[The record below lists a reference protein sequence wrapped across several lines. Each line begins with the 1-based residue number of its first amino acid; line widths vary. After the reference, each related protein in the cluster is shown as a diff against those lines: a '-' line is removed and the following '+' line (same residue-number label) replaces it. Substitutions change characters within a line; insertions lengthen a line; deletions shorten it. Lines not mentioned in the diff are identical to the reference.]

1 MQGIYFLIPTLFTII
16 ISFLVVRAA
25 GIALMM
31 TGLDA
36 NKAKF
41 QALSAFS
48 GTGFTTKEAE
58 TVTNHPDR
66 RKIIAWLMVL
76 GNAGIVTVIVATTS
90 SFIYSKETDLPLTIL
105 VLVAGILL
113 IYKLATRRKIIMGW
127 ENFVEKRLLKK
138 RYLEEGATEDLLHLI
153 EGYGLVKRLVSEK
166 SHINGKALLDFKL
179 PAKGI
184 LVLGIERDN
193 KWIPIPKAQEV
204 IKPGDGL
211 IVYGAYDKL
220 REVFYDKEDE

>member
-1 MQGIYFLIPTLFTII
+1 
-16 ISFLVVRAA
+16 
-25 GIALMM
+25 MM

-90 SFIYSKETDLPLTIL
+90 SFIYSKETDFN
-105 VLVAGILL
+105 LL
-113 IYKLATRRKIIMGW
+113 SV
-127 ENFVEKRLLKK
+127 NF
-138 RYLEEGATEDLLHLI
+138 
-153 EGYGLVKRLVSEK
+153 
-166 SHINGKALLDFKL
+166 
-179 PAKGI
+179 
-184 LVLGIERDN
+184 
-193 KWIPIPKAQEV
+193 
-204 IKPGDGL
+204 
-211 IVYGAYDKL
+211 
-220 REVFYDKEDE
+220 

>member
-1 MQGIYFLIPTLFTII
+1 MQGLYFLVPTLFTII
-16 ISFLVVRAA
+16 VSFLVVRAG

-31 TGLDA
+31 TGLDV

-66 RKIIAWLMVL
+66 RQIISWLMVL
-76 GNAGIVTVIVATTS
+76 GNAGIVTVIVTTTS
-90 SFIYSKETDLPLTIL
+90 SFIYTQKSDLPLNVL
-105 VLVAGILL
+105 VLVAGIFV
-113 IYKLATRRKIIMGW
+113 IYKVLTRKRIIMGW
-127 ENFVEKRLLKK
+127 EHFVEKRLLKK

-153 EGYGLVKRLVSEK
+153 EGYGLVKRLVTEK

-179 PAKGI
+179 PSKGI
-184 LVLGIERDN
+184 LVLGIERDK
-193 KWIPIPKAQEV
+193 KWIPIPKAKEV
-204 IKPGDGL
+204 IRPGDGL

-220 REVFYDKEDE
+220 REVFYDREDK

>member
-1 MQGIYFLIPTLFTII
+1 MEGFYFLVPTMFAII
-16 ISFLVVRAA
+16 VSFLVVRAA

-66 RKIIAWLMVL
+66 RKIISWLMVL
-76 GNAGIVTVIVATTS
+76 GNAGIVTVIVSTTS
-90 SFIYSKETDLPLTIL
+90 SFIYTQKRDLPLNVLIL
-105 VLVAGILL
+105 VVGILV
-113 IYKLATRRKIIMGW
+113 IYQLLTRKKLIMGW
-127 ENFVEKRLLKK
+127 EHFVEKRILKK
-138 RYLEEGATEDLLHLI
+138 RTFEEGATEDLLHLI
-153 EGYGLVKRLVSEK
+153 EGYGLVKRLVTEK
-166 SHINGKALLDFKL
+166 SHIKGKALLDFKL
-179 PAKGI
+179 PSKGI
-184 LVLGIERDN
+184 LVLGIERDH
-193 KWIPIPKAQEV
+193 KWIPIPKAIEV

-211 IVYGAYDKL
+211 VVYGAYEKL
-220 REVFYDKEDE
+220 REVFYDHPDP